1 MSSREWGQ
9 LRQHLQVLQR
19 EVDISVGADVSVDG
33 GAGRDV
39 DVGVAQARWL
49 GHACVVWEQC
59 RCRHEY
65 AYGGAYDRFFP

>member
-1 MSSREWGQ
+1 MSNREWGQ
-9 LRQHLQVLQR
+9 LGQHLLVLQR
-19 EVDISVGADVSVDG
+19 GVDSSVGADVSVDG

-39 DVGVAQARWL
+39 DVGVVQARWL

-65 AYGGAYDRFFP
+65 AYGGV

>member
-1 MSSREWGQ
+1 M
-9 LRQHLQVLQR
+9 
-19 EVDISVGADVSVDG
+19 GADVSVDR

-39 DVGVAQARWL
+39 DIGVAQARWL

-65 AYGGAYDRFFP
+65 AYGGA